1 MKDDSEFFKMLTGDK
16 LEGIKELLDESL
28 KRGNPE
34 VDVDLIKQFRDEN
47 FFESVRALFEINMP
61 SSVSKDKRLIKR
73 LRDAKAAPARSES
86 KGA

>member
-16 LEGIKELLDESL
+16 LEGIKELVDESL

-34 VDVDLIKQFRDEN
+34 VDIDLIKQFRDEN
-47 FFESVRALFEINMP
+47 FFESVRALFEINIP
-61 SSVSKDKRLIKR
+61 TSVSKDKRLIKR
-73 LRDAKAAPARSES
+73 LRNAKAPSARPES